1 MLLHSSENVGSFSI
15 YSGFLASYAAFLMCL
30 PDSVESLYL
39 TIVVMEWCRQL
50 IDFLSTDVQIKELT
64 DCLECVLLFLHFDKY

>member
-1 MLLHSSENVGSFSI
+1 
-15 YSGFLASYAAFLMCL
+15 MCL

-39 TIVVMEWCRQL
+39 TIVGMEWCCQL

-64 DCLECVLLFLHFDKY
+64 DCLECVLLSSF